1 MHTAFI
7 VPTPVRRVT
16 PMSNYVFV
24 LAVCFGATF
33 TPIFGPSRAARAR
46 SLFLRAVDVALPL
59 AAVRDAGII

>member
-1 MHTAFI
+1 
-7 VPTPVRRVT
+7 
-16 PMSNYVFV
+16 MSNYVFV